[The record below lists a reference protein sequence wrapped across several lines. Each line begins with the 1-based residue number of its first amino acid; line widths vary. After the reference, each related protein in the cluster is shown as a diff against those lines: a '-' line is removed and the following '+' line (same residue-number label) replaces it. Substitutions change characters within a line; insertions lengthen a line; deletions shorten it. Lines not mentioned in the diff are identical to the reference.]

1 MFLFY
6 TKTLV
11 FRRDKGI
18 GLGAFSMLGF
28 ASIYLTSMAMSGSS
42 IADRTDIGTGLG
54 GSLLLFGLLALLCVL
69 FFFFAGEIYWLVL
82 PEDS

>member
-1 MFLFY
+1 
-6 TKTLV
+6 
-11 FRRDKGI
+11 
-18 GLGAFSMLGF
+18 MLGF
-28 ASIYLTSMAMSGSS
+28 ASIYLTSMAMSGPS

-69 FFFFAGEIYWLVL
+69 FFFFFFAGEIYWLVL